1 MGHPWRRKNKNAA
14 RFTREEDDAGRWGYR
29 TGTST
34 SALVT
39 SPPGGQKPN
48 ASILRRLRSHTGLKI
63 SGGAMKF
70 PLCLTQMKQTASFKM
85 VGSLLAIAPLW
96 LMLAA
101 ANTS

>member
-1 MGHPWRRKNKNAA
+1 
-14 RFTREEDDAGRWGYR
+14 
-29 TGTST
+29 
-34 SALVT
+34 
-39 SPPGGQKPN
+39 
-48 ASILRRLRSHTGLKI
+48 
-63 SGGAMKF
+63 MKF